1 MARGSY
7 SQGKRQR
14 EADKARKKK
23 AKAERRE
30 QRREQGPAEFE
41 VVSAEEIVGNLPTSS
56 EAMRAMEER
65 AAAPRAA
72 AGIPCRLFVGGISWD
87 TTLETLR
94 GVFEEFGTVTD
105 AVILTDRG
113 TGQSRGFGF
122 VTFQN
127 RKDAARAV
135 EQLDGFE
142 LDGRNIIVNV
152 ATEK

>member
-1 MARGSY
+1 MA
-7 SQGKRQR
+7 
-14 EADKARKKK
+14 ED
-23 AKAERRE
+23 
-30 QRREQGPAEFE
+30 
-41 VVSAEEIVGNLPTSS
+41 IVGNLPTSS
-56 EAMRAMEER
+56 EAMRAIEER
-65 AAAPRAA
+65 ATAPRAA

-94 GVFEEFGTVTD
+94 GVFEEFGAITD